1 MTAVP
6 VPRTWAAGEVI
17 SSSRLNANISDVL
30 TFLSAPPV
38 VEMSQAVAQSTATGS
53 TPVVGNAATF
63 TTEDFDSS
71 GMHSTSVNTSRCTAV
86 YPGLYLAGG
95 SGSYAANVTGSRG
108 GAWAVNGALLNGSY
122 AWVPTNGSGLT
133 SVPMCG
139 KLLFLSVGDYVELWL
154 AQTSGGALNTSVAS
168 LERTHISLKWV
179 SN

>member
-17 SSSRLNANISDVL
+17 TSSRLNANISDVL

-38 VEMSQAVAQSTATGS
+38 VEMSQTVVQSTANGS
-53 TPVVGNAATF
+53 TPVSGNAATF

-86 YPGLYLAGG
+86 YPGLYLANGG
-95 SGSYAANVTGSRG
+95 AAFAANVTGSRG
-108 GAWAVNGALLNGSY
+108 GAWAVNGTLLSGGYSWLP
-122 AWVPTNGSGLT
+122 ANGSGFT
-133 SVPMCG
+133 SIPMRG
-139 KLLFLSVGDYVELWL
+139 KLLFLGVGDYLELWL
-154 AQTSGGALNTSVAS
+154 AQTSGGALNTSAAS
-168 LERTHISLKWV
+168 LERSHISLKWV